1 MTDRRTYMKPTTEQK
16 YSWEQILTKSKQ
28 EQTQKCQNKP
38 ITKIKHTNT
47 NIHENEDQSKRY
59 EVSE

>member
-1 MTDRRTYMKPTTEQK
+1 MKPTTEQK
-16 YSWEQILTKSKQ
+16 YAWEKFLTKSKQ
-28 EQTQKCQNKP
+28 EQTQKHRNKP

-59 EVSE
+59 EVRE